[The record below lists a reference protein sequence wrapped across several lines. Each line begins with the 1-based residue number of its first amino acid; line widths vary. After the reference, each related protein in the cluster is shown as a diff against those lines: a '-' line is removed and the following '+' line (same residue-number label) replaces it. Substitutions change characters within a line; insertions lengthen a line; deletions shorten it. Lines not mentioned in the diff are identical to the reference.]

1 MVNQTISPAQ
11 SLYQEDLYLI
21 PGKIL
26 IVLSKDWAL
35 VTLEEQTTLAKMLAA
50 LRLNLA
56 TVQIVT
62 RQKFSI
68 NDLASFSPAKVLAFG
83 VAPAEAPNLYE
94 FTQVNG
100 LPVLAAEAIDKL
112 DDAKKK
118 TLWLELRKM
127 FGV

>member
-1 MVNQTISPAQ
+1 MVNQTISVVQ
-11 SLYQEDLYLI
+11 SLYQEDLYRI
-21 PGKIL
+21 PGKVL
-26 IVLSKDWAL
+26 IVLSKDWTS
-35 VTLEEQTTLAKMLAA
+35 VTADEQTTLTKMLAA

-56 TVQIVT
+56 MVQIVT

-68 NDLASFSPAKVLAFG
+68 DDVAPLSPAKVLSFG
-83 VAPAEAPNLYE
+83 LAPTEAPNLYE

-100 LPVLAAEAIDKL
+100 LPVLSAEAIDKL

>member
-1 MVNQTISPAQ
+1 MVNQTISVVQ
-11 SLYQEDLYLI
+11 SLYQEDLYRI
-21 PGKIL
+21 PGKVL
-26 IVLSKDWAL
+26 IVLSKDWTS
-35 VTLEEQTTLAKMLAA
+35 VTADEQTTLTKMLAA

-56 TVQIVT
+56 MVQIVT

-68 NDLASFSPAKVLAFG
+68 DDIAPLSPAKVLSFG
-83 VAPAEAPNLYE
+83 LAPAEAPNLYE

-100 LPVLAAEAIDKL
+100 LPVLSAEAIDKL

>member
-1 MVNQTISPAQ
+1 MVNQTISIVQ
-11 SLYQEDLYLI
+11 NLYQEDLYLI

-26 IVLSKDWAL
+26 IVLSKDWTA
-35 VTLEEQTTLAKMLAA
+35 VTPDEQTTLTKMLAA

-56 TVQIVT
+56 MVQIVT
-62 RQKFSI
+62 YSKFSI
-68 NDLASFSPAKVLAFG
+68 RDIAPLSPSKVLAFG
-83 VAPAEAPNLYE
+83 VAPTEAPNLYE
-94 FTQVNG
+94 FTEVNG
-100 LPVLAAEAIDKL
+100 VSVLAAEAIDKL